1 MLKTQKTLKTLVEE
15 FNSLLET
22 NFKREIGRTDV
33 PIGKRDSGL
42 TKNVIKSKY
51 EIKCSSLYDLINSNE
66 LVLVEKNFDNL
77 LISFLSK
84 EAEFKTNFDIFSFTL
99 GSKEYRNCIELY
111 LYNFNE
117 NLYNFSNK
125 DYNKNKRKIIIN
137 FKQKNI
143 TVRDS
148 TYVSSTE
155 NVKCMSGIKL
165 HEDSKIYED
174 LTLDEILKSFIEDD
188 RKNIEENRKYEEKK
202 NNILIENRLK
212 FENKLK
218 ELNITEE
225 DFNLLVS
232 LSKK

>member
-1 MLKTQKTLKTLVEE
+1 MPDLKIEKQAS
-15 FNSLLET
+15 NIS
-22 NFKREIGRTDV
+22 NFKVEVRNTEDTDFFSNLNKTNSNFKEV
-33 PIGKRDSGL
+33 FEDG
-42 TKNVIKSKY
+42 IK
-51 EIKCSSLYDLINSNE
+51 YDLNTLFE
-66 LVLVEKNFDNL
+66 NFN
-77 LISFLSK
+77 ISF
-84 EAEFKTNFDIFSFTL
+84 
-99 GSKEYRNCIELY
+99 
-111 LYNFNE
+111 E
-117 NLYNFSNK
+117 NDVKYWAVI
-125 DYNKNKRKIIIN
+125 NKNKRKIIIN

>member
-1 MLKTQKTLKTLVEE
+1 MLKTQKNLKTLVEE

-51 EIKCSSLYDLINSNE
+51 EIKCSSLDDLINSNE
-66 LVLVEKNFDNL
+66 LVLVERDINNL
-77 LISFLSK
+77 FISFLSK
-84 EAEFKTNFDIFSFTL
+84 ETDFKTNFSIFSSILTN
-99 GSKEYRNCIELY
+99 GYRNSIVL
-111 LYNFNE
+111 NITDFNE
-117 NLYNFSNK
+117 NIYNFKNS
-125 DYNKNKRKIIIN
+125 DYNKFKRQIVIKY
-137 FKQKNI
+137 KEKKI
-143 TVRDS
+143 TVRNA

-155 NVKCMSGIKL
+155 DERCKVGIEL
-165 HEDSKIYED
+165 HEESKIYED
-174 LTLDEILKSFIEDD
+174 LTLDEILKSFIEED
-188 RKNIEENRKYEEKK
+188 RKNIEEKIKNEDMK